1 MEQKGRDVP
10 DVRTPAC
17 MKAPEVPPLL
27 VRASD
32 QSPEKIAG
40 RLSKFSGAWSEIGAD
55 PWVMRI
61 VQWGYKIPFVTLPP
75 LRFQGQETTYPK
87 GSLKWSSLNQSV
99 QELRNKGA
107 IEPAPLSPGFYSRLF
122 LVRKATGEWRP
133 IIDLSSL
140 NVFVHCP
147 SFTMETPRSI
157 LRALQQGQWLT
168 SLDLKDAYFHI
179 GIHPADRRYLR
190 FCHNGTS
197 WQFTVLPFGLST
209 SPRVFTKILKPVLAY
224 AHLHRVKLHMYLD
237 DWLLNPGTRQE
248 AHEQTSWL
256 RSLCQKLGLV
266 INLEKSDLIPSQ
278 VSTYLGIELDTS
290 VGLARPSL
298 KRLTNWL
305 SVAEGFTAQQ
315 SPPAVQWLQVLGH
328 LVSLEKLV
336 PYGRTRIRPIQW
348 QLRLQW
354 NQSKEKSSKLI
365 PLDLQSR
372 LAILWWTNRENL
384 RRGVPVGTIDVECYL
399 YSDSSTQ
406 GWGAH
411 LQDLTASGIW
421 SQDQAQLHINVLEL
435 QAIWLGLRAFSQRV
449 ENTRVALM
457 SDNTSAVAYLRNQ
470 GGTKSLAMNDLA
482 TDICLWAEKR
492 GMTLVPRYL
501 PGHLNVLADHLSRR
515 GQILKTEWSLNQT
528 VADRIFRAWGRPF
541 VDLFALG
548 KNTKLAIY
556 VSPIREETSWESGQ
570 SCPELGRPVRVCVP
584 SDKPDKGLS
593 KQGQNRKR
601 RDCPNSAS
609 LAQLGMVS
617 GPPRSLNRL
626 SNISPTSAETAQ
638 ANLLT
643 PLSSASVASQ
653 PSRLEVI
660 KGFHKERGFS
670 EAVAQRLAISQRQ
683 SSAVVYESKWKV
695 FGEWCHVKQIDPV
708 KATVQQL
715 ADFLIFL
722 FEEKKLAISSIQG
735 YRSCIS
741 KVFLARGIDISHDR
755 DLNMLVRNFAIER
768 PVQHRE
774 APRWD
779 LMVVLRLLMKPPFE
793 PMNMAS
799 VADMTRKLAFLL
811 TLATAKRNSEV
822 WAFSADVRFGQ
833 DYNAA
838 TLSFLPNFLA
848 KTMDPS
854 RPETAYAPVTIP
866 ALGPSMGEDLPDR
879 FLYPVRALRYY
890 LKLKHKGL
898 DPNNRF
904 RRLLCAFKLGHIGDI
919 SKQTVSGWIRQLIK
933 QAYSAVQD
941 EDIPH
946 LTHTNFQARELRA
959 FASSLAFHQNYS
971 LKQVMEAASW
981 RNNNTFVSFYLRDL
995 SQMGDVTT
1003 AGPFVAGQK
1012 VISC

>member
-17 MKAPEVPPLL
+17 MKAPEVSPLL
-27 VRASD
+27 VRTSD

-122 LVRKATGEWRP
+122 LVRKATGGWRP

-157 LRALQQGQWLT
+157 LRALHQGQWLT

-336 PYGRTRIRPIQW
+336 PYGRIRIRPIQW

-354 NQSKEKSSKLI
+354 NQSKERSSKLI

-399 YSDSSTQ
+399 YTDSSTQ

-548 KNTKLAIY
+548 KNTKLAIC
-556 VSPIREETSWESGQ
+556 VSPIRES
-570 SCPELGRPVRVCVP
+570 LGKWTV
-584 SDKPDKGLS
+584 LS
-593 KQGQNRKR
+593 RTG
-601 RDCPNSAS
+601 
-609 LAQLGMVS
+609 
-617 GPPRSLNRL
+617 
-626 SNISPTSAETAQ
+626 TACTRMRTLRQ
-638 ANLLT
+638 A
-643 PLSSASVASQ
+643 
-653 PSRLEVI
+653 
-660 KGFHKERGFS
+660 
-670 EAVAQRLAISQRQ
+670 
-683 SSAVVYESKWKV
+683 
-695 FGEWCHVKQIDPV
+695 
-708 KATVQQL
+708 
-715 ADFLIFL
+715 
-722 FEEKKLAISSIQG
+722 
-735 YRSCIS
+735 
-741 KVFLARGIDISHDR
+741 
-755 DLNMLVRNFAIER
+755 
-768 PVQHRE
+768 
-774 APRWD
+774 
-779 LMVVLRLLMKPPFE
+779 
-793 PMNMAS
+793 
-799 VADMTRKLAFLL
+799 
-811 TLATAKRNSEV
+811 
-822 WAFSADVRFGQ
+822 
-833 DYNAA
+833 
-838 TLSFLPNFLA
+838 
-848 KTMDPS
+848 
-854 RPETAYAPVTIP
+854 
-866 ALGPSMGEDLPDR
+866 
-879 FLYPVRALRYY
+879 
-890 LKLKHKGL
+890 
-898 DPNNRF
+898 
-904 RRLLCAFKLGHIGDI
+904 
-919 SKQTVSGWIRQLIK
+919 
-933 QAYSAVQD
+933 
-941 EDIPH
+941 
-946 LTHTNFQARELRA
+946 
-959 FASSLAFHQNYS
+959 
-971 LKQVMEAASW
+971 
-981 RNNNTFVSFYLRDL
+981 
-995 SQMGDVTT
+995 
-1003 AGPFVAGQK
+1003 
-1012 VISC
+1012 

>member
-1 MEQKGRDVP
+1 
-10 DVRTPAC
+10 
-17 MKAPEVPPLL
+17 
-27 VRASD
+27 
-32 QSPEKIAG
+32 
-40 RLSKFSGAWSEIGAD
+40 
-55 PWVMRI
+55 MRI

-75 LRFQGQETTYPK
+75 LRFQGQET
-87 GSLKWSSLNQSV
+87 LNQSV

-157 LRALQQGQWLT
+157 LRALHQGQWLT

-336 PYGRTRIRPIQW
+336 PYGRIRIRPIQW

-354 NQSKEKSSKLI
+354 NQSKERSSKLI

-399 YSDSSTQ
+399 YTDSSTQ

-528 VADRIFRAWGRPF
+528 VADRIFRAWA
-541 VDLFALG
+541 DHSW
-548 KNTKLAIY
+548 IC
-556 VSPIREETSWESGQ
+556 SP
-570 SCPELGRPVRVCVP
+570 
-584 SDKPDKGLS
+584 
-593 KQGQNRKR
+593 
-601 RDCPNSAS
+601 
-609 LAQLGMVS
+609 
-617 GPPRSLNRL
+617 
-626 SNISPTSAETAQ
+626 
-638 ANLLT
+638 
-643 PLSSASVASQ
+643 
-653 PSRLEVI
+653 
-660 KGFHKERGFS
+660 
-670 EAVAQRLAISQRQ
+670 
-683 SSAVVYESKWKV
+683 
-695 FGEWCHVKQIDPV
+695 
-708 KATVQQL
+708 
-715 ADFLIFL
+715 
-722 FEEKKLAISSIQG
+722 
-735 YRSCIS
+735 
-741 KVFLARGIDISHDR
+741 
-755 DLNMLVRNFAIER
+755 
-768 PVQHRE
+768 
-774 APRWD
+774 
-779 LMVVLRLLMKPPFE
+779 
-793 PMNMAS
+793 
-799 VADMTRKLAFLL
+799 
-811 TLATAKRNSEV
+811 
-822 WAFSADVRFGQ
+822 
-833 DYNAA
+833 
-838 TLSFLPNFLA
+838 
-848 KTMDPS
+848 
-854 RPETAYAPVTIP
+854 
-866 ALGPSMGEDLPDR
+866 
-879 FLYPVRALRYY
+879 
-890 LKLKHKGL
+890 
-898 DPNNRF
+898 
-904 RRLLCAFKLGHIGDI
+904 
-919 SKQTVSGWIRQLIK
+919 
-933 QAYSAVQD
+933 
-941 EDIPH
+941 
-946 LTHTNFQARELRA
+946 
-959 FASSLAFHQNYS
+959 
-971 LKQVMEAASW
+971 
-981 RNNNTFVSFYLRDL
+981 
-995 SQMGDVTT
+995 
-1003 AGPFVAGQK
+1003 
-1012 VISC
+1012 

>member
-1 MEQKGRDVP
+1 
-10 DVRTPAC
+10 
-17 MKAPEVPPLL
+17 
-27 VRASD
+27 
-32 QSPEKIAG
+32 
-40 RLSKFSGAWSEIGAD
+40 
-55 PWVMRI
+55 
-61 VQWGYKIPFVTLPP
+61 
-75 LRFQGQETTYPK
+75 
-87 GSLKWSSLNQSV
+87 
-99 QELRNKGA
+99 
-107 IEPAPLSPGFYSRLF
+107 
-122 LVRKATGEWRP
+122 
-133 IIDLSSL
+133 
-140 NVFVHCP
+140 
-147 SFTMETPRSI
+147 
-157 LRALQQGQWLT
+157 
-168 SLDLKDAYFHI
+168 
-179 GIHPADRRYLR
+179 
-190 FCHNGTS
+190 
-197 WQFTVLPFGLST
+197 
-209 SPRVFTKILKPVLAY
+209 
-224 AHLHRVKLHMYLD
+224 MYLD

-256 RSLCQKLGLV
+256 KSLCQKLGLV

-290 VGLARPSL
+290 VGLARPSH

-336 PYGRTRIRPIQW
+336 PYGRIRIRPIQW

-354 NQSKEKSSKLI
+354 SQSKEKSSKLI

-372 LAILWWTNRENL
+372 LAILWWTNRDNL

-399 YSDSSTQ
+399 YTDSSTQ

-421 SQDQAQLHINVLEL
+421 SQDQSQLHINVLEL

-482 TDICLWAEKR
+482 TDICLWSEKR
-492 GMTLVPRYL
+492 GMTLVPLYL

-528 VADRIFRAWGRPF
+528 IADRIFRAWGRPF

-556 VSPIREETSWESGQ
+556 VSPIREETSWKVDSLVQ
-570 SCPELGRPVRVCVP
+570 SWDGLYAYAYPPTSLIRACLNKVRTENVEIVLIAPVWP
-584 SDKPDKGLS
+584 NQEWFPDLLDLS
-593 KQGQNRKR
+593 I
-601 RDCPNSAS
+601 DFP
-609 LAQLGMVS
+609 
-617 GPPRSLNRL
+617 
-626 SNISPTSAETAQ
+626 ITPTSAETAQ
-638 ANLLT
+638 ADLLT

-660 KGFHKERGFS
+660 KGFHQERGFS
-670 EAVAQRLAISQRQ
+670 EAVAQSLAISQRQ

-695 FGEWCHVKQIDPV
+695 FGEWCHVKQINPV

-768 PVQHRE
+768 PVLHRE

-779 LMVVLRLLMKPPFE
+779 LMVVLRFLMKPPFE
-793 PMNMAS
+793 PMNP
-799 VADMTRKLAFLL
+799 
-811 TLATAKRNSEV
+811 
-822 WAFSADVRFGQ
+822 WQ
-833 DYNAA
+833 
-838 TLSFLPNFLA
+838 
-848 KTMDPS
+848 
-854 RPETAYAPVTIP
+854 I
-866 ALGPSMGEDLPDR
+866 
-879 FLYPVRALRYY
+879 
-890 LKLKHKGL
+890 
-898 DPNNRF
+898 
-904 RRLLCAFKLGHIGDI
+904 
-919 SKQTVSGWIRQLIK
+919 
-933 QAYSAVQD
+933 
-941 EDIPH
+941 
-946 LTHTNFQARELRA
+946 
-959 FASSLAFHQNYS
+959 
-971 LKQVMEAASW
+971 
-981 RNNNTFVSFYLRDL
+981 
-995 SQMGDVTT
+995 
-1003 AGPFVAGQK
+1003 
-1012 VISC
+1012 

>member
-1 MEQKGRDVP
+1 MEPVEGEILKTDPTRP
-10 DVRTPAC
+10 S
-17 MKAPEVPPLL
+17 VPPGHPM
-27 VRASD
+27 VD
-32 QSPEKIAG
+32 
-40 RLSKFSGAWSEIGAD
+40 
-55 PWVMRI
+55 
-61 VQWGYKIPFVTLPP
+61 
-75 LRFQGQETTYPK
+75 
-87 GSLKWSSLNQSV
+87 
-99 QELRNKGA
+99 
-107 IEPAPLSPGFYSRLF
+107 
-122 LVRKATGEWRP
+122 
-133 IIDLSSL
+133 
-140 NVFVHCP
+140 
-147 SFTMETPRSI
+147 
-157 LRALQQGQWLT
+157 QQGQ
-168 SLDLKDAYFHI
+168 
-179 GIHPADRRYLR
+179 
-190 FCHNGTS
+190 
-197 WQFTVLPFGLST
+197 
-209 SPRVFTKILKPVLAY
+209 FTK
-224 AHLHRVKLHMYLD
+224 
-237 DWLLNPGTRQE
+237 
-248 AHEQTSWL
+248 
-256 RSLCQKLGLV
+256 
-266 INLEKSDLIPSQ
+266 
-278 VSTYLGIELDTS
+278 
-290 VGLARPSL
+290 
-298 KRLTNWL
+298 
-305 SVAEGFTAQQ
+305 
-315 SPPAVQWLQVLGH
+315 
-328 LVSLEKLV
+328 
-336 PYGRTRIRPIQW
+336 
-348 QLRLQW
+348 
-354 NQSKEKSSKLI
+354 
-365 PLDLQSR
+365 
-372 LAILWWTNRENL
+372 
-384 RRGVPVGTIDVECYL
+384 GVPLGNIDVEYYL

-421 SQDQAQLHINVLEL
+421 SQDQSQLHINVLEL

-449 ENTRVALM
+449 ENAKVALM

-528 VADRIFRAWGRPF
+528 IADRIFRAWGRPF

-556 VSPIREETSWESGQ
+556 VSPIREETSWKVDSLVQ
-570 SCPELGRPVRVCVP
+570 NW
-584 SDKPDKGLS
+584 DGLYAYAYPPT

-601 RDCPNSAS
+601 RDRPNSAS
-609 LAQLGMVS
+609 LAQPGVVS
-617 GPPRSLNRL
+617 EPTRSLNRL

-638 ANLLT
+638 ADLLT

-683 SSAVVYESKWKV
+683 SSVGVYESKWKV
-695 FGEWCHVKQIDPV
+695 FGEWCHVKQINPV
-708 KATVQQL
+708 KGTVQQL

-799 VADMTRKLAFLL
+799 LADMTRKLAFLL
-811 TLATAKRNSEV
+811 TLASAKRNSEV

-854 RPETAYAPVTIP
+854 RPDYAPVTIP

-879 FLYPVRALRYY
+879 LLCPVRALRYY

-933 QAYSAVQD
+933 QAYSVVQD

-995 SQMGDVTT
+995 SQIGDVTT